1 MRTTFCAATRLLP
14 ALSAASRTV
23 ALAGPSSGF
32 QGNYFG
38 SGGEDARGHK
48 SGKGAPNVSYRS
60 C

>member
-1 MRTTFCAATRLLP
+1 MRTAFCAATRLLP
-14 ALSAASRTV
+14 ARSAASRTV
-23 ALAGPSSGF
+23 VLAAPSSGS

-48 SGKGAPNVSYRS
+48 SGKGAPNVSYRR

>member
-14 ALSAASRTV
+14 ALLVVSRTV
-23 ALAGPSSGF
+23 VLVGPSSGS
-32 QGNYFG
+32 QGNYFE